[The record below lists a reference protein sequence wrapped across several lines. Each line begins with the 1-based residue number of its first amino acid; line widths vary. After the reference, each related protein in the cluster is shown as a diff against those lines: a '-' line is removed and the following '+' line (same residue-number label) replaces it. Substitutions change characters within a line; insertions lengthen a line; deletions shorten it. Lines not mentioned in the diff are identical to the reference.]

1 MKEKREKPRHRQK
14 IRMTEDHKMPFTEH
28 LAELRKRIILSLI
41 ALLFFFLL
49 SFNYSEE
56 IFNLLMLPIK
66 KTLTVIKEPPYIV
79 FTPSKI
85 KNPNLVFL
93 GPAEA
98 FWMHLKISFIAGLIM
113 SLPIIFWQLWK
124 FVSPGLLP
132 KEKKYILPFV
142 ITASGLFFLGAL
154 FCFLIVLPFAINFLL
169 TYKTE
174 NLVPMI
180 SVGRYVDFCL
190 KFILAFGAI
199 FELPIII
206 LFLSRM
212 GLVRP
217 ETLARHRKYAI
228 LGAFVIAATLT
239 PTPDAFN
246 QTLMAVPIILLYEI
260 GIIVSR
266 IFVRKRQD
274 G

>member
-1 MKEKREKPRHRQK
+1 
-14 IRMTEDHKMPFTEH
+14 MTEELKMPFTEH
-28 LAELRKRIILSLI
+28 LAELRKRIIISLCVL
-41 ALLFFFLL
+41 AVFFII

-56 IFNLLMLPIK
+56 IFNLLMLPMR
-66 KTLTVIKEPPYIV
+66 KTLKIITEPPYIV
-79 FTPSKI
+79 FTPTKI
-85 KNPNLVFL
+85 KNQSLVFL

-98 FWMHLKISFIAGLIM
+98 FWMHLKISLISGLII
-113 SLPIIFWQLWK
+113 SLPVIFYQLWK
-124 FVSPGLLP
+124 FISPGLLP
-132 KEKKYILPFV
+132 KEKRYILPFV
-142 ITASGLFFLGAL
+142 ITASGLFFAGAT
-154 FCFLIVLPFAINFLL
+154 FCFLVVLPFAMNFLL

-174 NLVPMI
+174 NLTPMI
-180 SVGRYVDFCL
+180 SVGKYIDFCL

-199 FELPIII
+199 FELPLLI

-212 GLVRP
+212 GIVKP
-217 ETLARHRKYAI
+217 QTLARHRKYAI
-228 LGAFVIAATLT
+228 LGAFVLAAILT

-266 IFVRKRQD
+266 IFVRRSHN